1 MAKESRYWKD
11 WLDKAEK
18 DLQRVEKRLKDGDIE
33 DAAFH
38 LQQAIEKYLK
48 GYYTV
53 GTIKKICFWD
63 DEEKKEWCV
72 TEEEDLYNA

>member
-53 GTIKKICFWD
+53 GTIKKN
-63 DEEKKEWCV
+63 
-72 TEEEDLYNA
+72 LLLGR